1 MIYFVGNYTQSF
13 YSHNNNTKN
22 LIIYLMS
29 IKYFEI
35 IIYAYYKAYLFYL
48 MHMDLIVKIYYAK
61 TITGILLL

>member
-1 MIYFVGNYTQSF
+1 VKLIVIILLRVIIFGMIYFVGNYTQSF

-35 IIYAYYKAYLFYL
+35 TIYAYY
-48 MHMDLIVKIYYAK
+48 
-61 TITGILLL
+61 